1 VNEAWRIMLPGW
13 RDLIDIAI
21 VGVLFYQVWR
31 LMRGTRA
38 VPMFLGL
45 LLILFTYVIVQLME
59 LDLISLIF
67 REFATVWAIA
77 FVILFQPELRRFLIH
92 FGNSPLLSRLF
103 PLRSTGLVEEVSK
116 AAADLSRRQY
126 GGLFVITRDVG
137 LRGVQETGV
146 RLQAEVSKELLV
158 SIFFPRTPLHDG
170 AAIITG
176 SLVQAAKCILPLSTS
191 LALDGMGTR
200 HRAAVGI
207 SEESDAVVVVVSE
220 ETGQIRLAMGGR
232 LTLIRDEA
240 HLTETLR
247 RVVNKGAKKT
257 RTLDESA
264 EAPQD
269 ADAPPA

>member
-1 VNEAWRIMLPGW
+1 MNEAWRIILPGW
-13 RDLIDIAI
+13 RDLLDIAI

-45 LLILFTYVIVQLME
+45 LLILITYVVVQLME
-59 LDLISLIF
+59 LDLISLVF
-67 REFATVWAIA
+67 KEFATVWAIA
-77 FVILFQPELRRFLIH
+77 IVILFQPELRRFLIH

-103 PLRSTGLVEEVSK
+103 PMRTVGLAEEIAK
-116 AAADLSRRQY
+116 AAAELSRRQY

-146 RLQAEVSKELLV
+146 RLQAEVTRELLV

-170 AAIITG
+170 AAIISG
-176 SLVQAAKCILPLSTS
+176 SLIQAAKCILPLSTS
-191 LALDGMGTR
+191 PALDGMGTR

-220 ETGQIRLAMGGR
+220 ETAQIRLAMAGR
-232 LTLIRDEA
+232 LTLMRDEA
-240 HLTETLR
+240 HLLETLQR
-247 RVVNKGAKKT
+247 LVSKGVKKEPE
-257 RTLDESA
+257 LEEVQSL
-264 EAPQD
+264 P
-269 ADAPPA
+269 

>member
-1 VNEAWRIMLPGW
+1 MNEVLSIVLPGW
-13 RDLIDIAI
+13 RDLLDIAI

-45 LLILFTYVIVQLME
+45 LLILFTYVVVQVME

-67 REFATVWAIA
+67 KEFATVWAVAI
-77 FVILFQPELRRFLIH
+77 VILFQPELRRFLIH

-103 PLRSTGLVEEVSK
+103 PMRPTLVVEEIAK
-116 AAADLSRRQY
+116 AAGDLSRRQY
-126 GGLFVITRDVG
+126 GGLIVITREVG
-137 LRGVQETGV
+137 IRAVMETGV

-170 AAIITG
+170 AAIISG
-176 SLVQAAKCILPLSTS
+176 SLVQAAKCILPLSTAPMEG
-191 LALDGMGTR
+191 LGNLGTR
-200 HRAAVGI
+200 HRAALGI

-220 ETGQIRLAMGGR
+220 ETGQIRVAMGGK

-240 HLTETLR
+240 QLADTLR
-247 RVVNKGAKKT
+247 HCFSK
-257 RTLDESA
+257 ESRKA
-264 EAPQD
+264 GGPLELAPEA
-269 ADAPPA
+269 

>member
-1 VNEAWRIMLPGW
+1 MSEVWKIILPGW
-13 RDLIDIAI
+13 RDLVDIAI

-45 LLILFTYVIVQLME
+45 LLILSTYVLVQMLE

-67 REFATVWAIA
+67 KEFATVWAIA
-77 FVILFQPELRRFLIH
+77 IVILFQPELRRFLIH

-103 PLRSTGLVEEVSK
+103 PMRTTGLSEEIARAAVE
-116 AAADLSRRQY
+116 LSRRQY
-126 GGLFVITRDVG
+126 GGLFVVTRDVG

-146 RLQAEVSKELLV
+146 RVQAEVSWQLLV

-191 LALDGMGTR
+191 PAVDGLGTR

-220 ETGQIRLAMGGR
+220 ETGQMRVAMGGR
-232 LTLIRDEA
+232 LILVQEESE
-240 HLTETLR
+240 LVELLR
-247 RVVNKGAKKT
+247 RQLGKDRNRVEAPQSENKGA
-257 RTLDESA
+257 
-264 EAPQD
+264 
-269 ADAPPA
+269 

>member
-1 VNEAWRIMLPGW
+1 MNEALRIVLPGW
-13 RDLIDIAI
+13 RDLLDIAI

-45 LLILFTYVIVQLME
+45 ILILTTYVVVQLME

-77 FVILFQPELRRFLIH
+77 IVILFQPELRRFLIH

-103 PLRSTGLVEEVSK
+103 PMRSLGLAEQVAK
-116 AAADLSRRQY
+116 AAAELSRRQY

-146 RLQAEVSKELLV
+146 RLMAEVSRELLV
-158 SIFFPRTPLHDG
+158 TIFYPRTPLHDG

-191 LALDGMGTR
+191 PALDSMGTR

-220 ETGQIRLAMGGR
+220 ETGQIRVAVGGR
-232 LTLIRDEA
+232 LFPVPDEAQLTEILTKLLNKGARRERERDEA
-240 HLTETLR
+240 QVL
-247 RVVNKGAKKT
+247 
-257 RTLDESA
+257 S
-264 EAPQD
+264 
-269 ADAPPA
+269 